1 MASRRS
7 FLKSVSALSAG
18 ITATGIQPLLAQKQ
32 SFPELE
38 QSERKIYIFS
48 KHLQW
53 LDYEKMAETAR
64 STGFDGVDLTVRPK
78 GHVAPEN
85 VREDLPKAI
94 KAIRK
99 SGLLADRMT
108 TAITSS
114 DDPLTLDI
122 LETASEQGITNYRLG
137 WFGYDPSISIKENIE
152 IHKNELGKLAVL
164 NRKYGLKAAYQN
176 HAGEM
181 VGGPVWDLGLMFEGV
196 DPEYVG
202 IRYDIR
208 HATVEGG
215 KSWPLGMKYIASR
228 INSFDVKDFI
238 WKKIDGMWQPSNIQ
252 LGDGM
257 VDFERY
263 YQIIKAYKIQGDFT
277 LHLEYPIGGAE
288 HGATTLNDSPEVVI
302 AAMKHD
308 LLKLREL
315 ISQ

>member
-18 ITATGIQPLLAQKQ
+18 ITATGLQPLLAQKQ
-32 SFPELE
+32 SFTDSE
-38 QSERKIYIFS
+38 QSERRIYIFS

-53 LDYEKMAETAR
+53 LDYEKMAESAR
-64 STGFDGVDLTVRPK
+64 STGFDGVDLTVRPN
-78 GHVAPEN
+78 GHVSPEN

-99 SGLLADRMT
+99 NGLLADRMT
-108 TAITSS
+108 TAITSAN
-114 DDPLTLDI
+114 DPLTLDI
-122 LETASEQGITNYRLG
+122 LETASKLGITNYRMG
-137 WFGYDPSISIKENIE
+137 WFEYEPSISIQENIE
-152 IHKNELGKLAVL
+152 RCKNELVKLAVL
-164 NRKYGLKAAYQN
+164 NKKYGLKAAYQN

-181 VGGPVWDLGLMFEGV
+181 VGGPVWDISLMLEGV

-215 KSWPLGMKYIASR
+215 LAWPVGMKFLAGR

-238 WKKIDGMWQPSNIQ
+238 WKESDGKWTPYNVQ

-257 VDFERY
+257 VDFDRY
-263 YQIIKAYKIQGDFT
+263 FQIIREYKIQGDFT

-288 HGATTLNDSPEVVI
+288 HGATTLTESPEAVI

-308 LLKLREL
+308 LLKLRDL

>member
-1 MASRRS
+1 MVKRRA
-7 FLKSVSALSAG
+7 FIKSVSALSAG
-18 ITATGIQPLLAQKQ
+18 ITATGIQPLIAQQLSSPESPQ
-32 SFPELE
+32 SA
-38 QSERKIYIFS
+38 RKVYIFS

-53 LDYEKMAETAR
+53 LDYEKMAETAG

-78 GHVAPEN
+78 GHVLPGN
-85 VREDLPKAI
+85 VRQDLPKAI

-108 TAITSS
+108 TAITSA

-137 WFGYDPSISIKENIE
+137 WFGYDASLSIAKNLERC
-152 IHKNELGKLAVL
+152 KNELGKLADL

-181 VGGPVWDLGLMFEGV
+181 VGGPVWDIALMLEGV

-215 KSWPLGMKYIASR
+215 KSWPLGMKYLANR
-228 INSFDVKDFI
+228 INSFDVKDFL
-238 WKKIDGMWQPSNIQ
+238 WKQIDGNWQPSNIQ
-252 LGDGM
+252 IGDGM

-263 YQIIKAYKIQGDFT
+263 YQIIKEYKIQGDFT

-288 HGATTLNDSPEVVI
+288 HGATELHDSPDVVI
-302 AAMKHD
+302 DAMKHD
-308 LLKLREL
+308 LQEIRDL

>member
-7 FLKSVSALSAG
+7 FIKTVSALSAG
-18 ITATGIQPLLAQKQ
+18 ITASGFQPLLAQKQ
-32 SFPELE
+32 SFPDSE
-38 QSERKIYIFS
+38 QSERRIYIFS

-78 GHVAPEN
+78 GHVSPEN

-99 SGLLADRMT
+99 NGLLADRMT
-108 TAITSS
+108 TAITSA

-122 LETASEQGITNYRLG
+122 LETASEVGITNYRLG
-137 WFGYDPSISIKENIE
+137 WFGYDPSISIQENIE
-152 IHKNELGKLAVL
+152 KRKNDFGKLADL

-181 VGGPVWDLGLMFEGV
+181 VGGPVWDLGLMLEGV
-196 DPEYVG
+196 DPEYVC

-215 KSWPLGMKYIASR
+215 KSWPLGMKYIADR

-238 WKKIDGMWQPSNIQ
+238 WKNIDGKWEPFNVQ

-263 YQIIKAYKIQGDFT
+263 YQLIKEYKIQGDFT

-288 HGATTLNDSPEVVI
+288 HGATTLTESPEVVI

-308 LLKLREL
+308 LFELREL